1 MAKDCNLLVM
11 VLGCIHLATNKK
23 DKNQFIDESLIMRL
37 LTGVGPGYPGDGVG
51 RYEPDGDGVGF
62 GNGVVDS

>member
-1 MAKDCNLLVM
+1 
-11 VLGCIHLATNKK
+11 
-23 DKNQFIDESLIMRL
+23 MRL